1 MEVKLAATKRENLAS
16 TKKTS
21 LQVEKSA
28 CPKLVA
34 VLEPRRAR
42 TSSKVDRSLSTSS
55 DRHTTMMT
63 KTILLED
70 RPPPP
75 HMTPVNSP

>member
-1 MEVKLAATKRENLAS
+1 MAATKRENLAS

-21 LQVEKSA
+21 LQVEKFG

-63 KTILLED
+63 MD
-70 RPPPP
+70 PRVGRPPPP
-75 HMTPVNSP
+75 HTTPVKVP